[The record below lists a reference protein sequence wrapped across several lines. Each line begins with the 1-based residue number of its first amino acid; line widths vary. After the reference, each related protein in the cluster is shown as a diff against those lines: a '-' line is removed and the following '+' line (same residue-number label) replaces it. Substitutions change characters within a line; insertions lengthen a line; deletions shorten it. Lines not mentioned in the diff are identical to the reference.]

1 MIIDCPRCGFSQ
13 PKDRYCAN
21 CGLDI
26 DHFKPA
32 PEPKLKALAQNTFI
46 QITLVAIVVVAL
58 ASGIYTA
65 QQKTIKSQLE
75 AAQKQEMQTPTA
87 TPAVME
93 EAPAPP
99 PPAADAA
106 TAVSGR
112 RLGNRAAA
120 PSALTEEQAAAAVES
135 ENQAFNQGAAA
146 DVPADPAADA
156 GAAAGAATPP
166 KSLNIVFLE
175 VPQATLA
182 QIAAENQIL
191 SEQDGVTSIMIPGQP
206 SPSTLGSAVVLP
218 GGGSRTLEAN
228 KKVDMR
234 FLNPAGTGLRI
245 EIGHTYHNDLEFDL
259 EVVAQLRLRT
269 MIDQNRS
276 DTGVNGKYTIPKNA
290 TLLIVGMVPR
300 QQVGQDDQTYFSRTP
315 LAIMASPQFQSTQSQ
330 FVVLI
335 QPK

>member
-26 DHFKPA
+26 DHFKPV
-32 PEPKLKALAQNTFI
+32 PEPKLKALAQNTFV
-46 QITLVAIVVVAL
+46 QITLVAIVVIAL

-65 QQKTIKSQLE
+65 QQKAIKSQLE

-87 TPAVME
+87 PPPTPSAAAPAVTNE
-93 EAPAPP
+93 APP
-99 PPAADAA
+99 PPPA
-106 TAVSGR
+106 S
-112 RLGNRAAA
+112 RAAST
-120 PSALTEEQAAAAVES
+120 PALTEEEAAAAVES
-135 ENQAFNQGAAA
+135 ENQALGQSQELVEPAAA
-146 DVPADPAADA
+146 DATS
-156 GAAAGAATPP
+156 GAAKAAGTGTPP
-166 KSLNIVFLE
+166 KSLSIIFLE

-182 QIAAENQIL
+182 QLAAENQIL
-191 SEQDGVTSIMIPGQP
+191 NEQDGVTSIMIPSQP
-206 SPSTLGSAVVLP
+206 TPSSLGSAIVLP

-228 KKVDMR
+228 RKVDLR
-234 FLNPAGTGLRI
+234 FINPTDTGLRI

-269 MIDQNRS
+269 MTDQNRT

-300 QQVGQDDQTYFSRTP
+300 QLVGQEDQSYFSRTP

-330 FVVLI
+330 FVVMI